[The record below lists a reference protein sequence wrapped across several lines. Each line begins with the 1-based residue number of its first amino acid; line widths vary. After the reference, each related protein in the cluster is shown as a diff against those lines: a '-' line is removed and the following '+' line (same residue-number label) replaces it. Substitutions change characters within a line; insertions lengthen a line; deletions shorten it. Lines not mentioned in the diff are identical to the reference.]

1 MKLAYVKGKLNPGD
15 VKRALQSKEHHQQVL
30 DADGI
35 VNQWR
40 QLLTQHQIDKHE
52 PQIAIALSCADMA
65 LCAMAL
71 GIKLPEERS
80 YSGMQGLAH
89 DLVVAVQAMGHN
101 QVQSPWK
108 VSCSGHDFVLQSNVQ
123 IPQDGSDGCICVFF
137 LVGITHVQEDANM
150 ECFMVKEGQAS
161 IPCLRNTKV
170 VDDGDKLLRF
180 VSKKH
185 VQPTALSFSPA
196 KRQRTKSGA

>member
-1 MKLAYVKGKLNPGD
+1 MTHDSRSQAPRK
-15 VKRALQSKEHHQQVL
+15 
-30 DADGI
+30 
-35 VNQWR
+35 
-40 QLLTQHQIDKHE
+40 QID
-52 PQIAIALSCADMA
+52 PAD
-65 LCAMAL
+65 LT
-71 GIKLPEERS
+71 
-80 YSGMQGLAH
+80 
-89 DLVVAVQAMGHN
+89 
-101 QVQSPWK
+101 

-170 VDDGDKLLRF
+170 VDEGDKLLRF